1 MPRKADWSKY
11 EKLVLSEFKDL
22 KEEIQ
27 KFEER
32 FDKIM
37 FGNSKGGI
45 IREIEKHRTLF
56 YLYGII
62 FVAIVGGL
70 VKLAFF

>member
-1 MPRKADWSKY
+1 MSRKADWSKY
-11 EKLVLSEFKDL
+11 EKLVLSELKELKEDIKDL
-22 KEEIQ
+22 SL
-27 KFEER
+27 KFN
-32 FDKIM
+32 KIM
-37 FGNSKGGI
+37 YGNSKGGI